1 MAQLQ
6 TLEFKQAFEEFDKV
20 PLVHTYVQPSSSF
33 SKRYFTDIE
42 IHLWLC
48 GFGHSLLYN
57 VFLHCNNKDTTL
69 ASKAVEEQLQH
80 PLQLQVGKKMIE
92 N

>member
-1 MAQLQ
+1 MGAAVYIKFIFIILRSSPRVLTRLSMAQLQ

-42 IHLWLC
+42 IHL
-48 GFGHSLLYN
+48 
-57 VFLHCNNKDTTL
+57 
-69 ASKAVEEQLQH
+69 
-80 PLQLQVGKKMIE
+80 
-92 N
+92 